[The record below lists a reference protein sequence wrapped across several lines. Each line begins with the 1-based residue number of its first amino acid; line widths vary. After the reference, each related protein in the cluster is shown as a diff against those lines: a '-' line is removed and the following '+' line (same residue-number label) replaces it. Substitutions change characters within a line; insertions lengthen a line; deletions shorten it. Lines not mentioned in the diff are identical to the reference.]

1 MGQRQGWI
9 SLESII
15 NDYLVESEQSNSK
28 YFKLYHIAFRGFEQ
42 LGLDFFYKVKSVK
55 LPVNSTKT
63 VTLPP
68 DYQKYTKLGIL
79 NGLGELVPLQYNEKL
94 TTFAD
99 LLPNR
104 ITDTTS
110 ENFVNLY
117 SYSSPVF
124 FNFWNGSSY
133 NNFYGVNV
141 SGLYGG
147 GFKIDEANGVILLDS
162 SFGYTGL
169 VLEYVASPN
178 PDEEYFVPVQ
188 FREAIIAWIAWR
200 EIANAAPKR
209 GTAGIIGIRRHEFFE
224 AMRLGHRQFRPF
236 YLDQAYIQNLETS
249 KKVIKA

>member
-1 MGQRQGWI
+1 MNHQSWV

-15 NDYLVESEQSNSK
+15 YDYINESEQSNNK
-28 YFKLYHIAFRGFEQ
+28 YFKLYHIAFRGLEHI
-42 LGLDFFYKVKSVK
+42 GIDFFYRVKSVK
-55 LPVNSTKT
+55 IPMNDNFT
-63 VTLPP
+63 VTLPA

-79 NGLGELVPLQYNEKL
+79 NGVGELVPLQYNENL
-94 TTFAD
+94 TTFSD

-124 FNFWNGSSY
+124 FNYWNGDSY
-133 NNFYGVNV
+133 ANLYGVNI

-178 PDEEYFVPVQ
+178 PDQEYKVPVQ
-188 FREAIIAWIAWR
+188 FREAIVAWLAWR
-200 EIANAAPKR
+200 DIANLPPRR
-209 GTAGIIGIRRHEFFE
+209 GSSGVIGMRRHEYFE
-224 AMRLGHRQFRPF
+224 ALRLGHRQFRPF
-236 YLDQAYIQNLETS
+236 YLDQAYLENLETS
-249 KKVIKA
+249 KLVVRS